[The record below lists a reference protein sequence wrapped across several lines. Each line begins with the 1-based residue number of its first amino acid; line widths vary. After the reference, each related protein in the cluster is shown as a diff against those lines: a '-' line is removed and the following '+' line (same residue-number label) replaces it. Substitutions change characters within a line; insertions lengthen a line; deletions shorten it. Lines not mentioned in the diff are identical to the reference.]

1 MIAALVPS
9 VAAALRGKRRWILLA
24 IVCTGLWAA
33 FHLNLHPALLIDN
46 PNPDQALE
54 FFAAAF
60 TPAVTY
66 EASFVPDGTTPLL
79 LKVLITL
86 GRTVMFAAA
95 SIGLSIP
102 IGLALGFLASSAWWS
117 GGLQEAATLRNR
129 LLRGIGPALCSTT
142 RVVTAGMRSIHELLW
157 AVLLLVALGNNH
169 LAAVIAIAIPFAG
182 TLAKIFSE
190 MVDEAPSRAAEALR
204 SSGASPVQVFLF
216 GLVPLVFA
224 DLCSYAI
231 YRFECALRSSA
242 ILGFFGIPTVGY
254 YLRLSFENLH
264 YHEVWT
270 YLYALFALVILV
282 DAWSGR
288 LRREL
293 ST

>member
-1 MIAALVPS
+1 MKALV
-9 VAAALRGKRRWILLA
+9 AGRRRWILLA
-24 IVCTGLWAA
+24 IAVAGIWSAIHIDLR
-33 FHLNLHPALLIDN
+33 PSLLLDN
-46 PNPDQALE
+46 PSPGTAID

-60 TPAVTY
+60 QPALTY
-66 EASFVPDGTTPLL
+66 EAEFVPDGTAPLWV
-79 LKVLITL
+79 KVLEAL

-102 IGLALGFLASSAWWS
+102 IGLFLGFLGSSAWWS
-117 GGLQEAATLRNR
+117 RSLSEAATTRTR
-129 LLRGIGPALCSTT
+129 LLRIVAPVLTSCT
-142 RVVTAGMRSIHELLW
+142 RVVTALMRSIHELLW
-157 AVLLLVALGNNH
+157 AVLLLVAIGNNH

-182 TLAKIFSE
+182 TLAKIFAE
-190 MVDEAPSRAAEALR
+190 MIDEAPDRAAEALR
-204 SSGASPVQVFLF
+204 SAGASPTQVFLF
-216 GLVPLVFA
+216 GLVPTVFA

-242 ILGFFGIPTVGY
+242 ILGFFGIPTLGY
-254 YLRLSFENLH
+254 YLKLSFENLH

-270 YLYALFALVILV
+270 YLYALFALVLLV

-293 ST
+293 TA